1 MGKIKTAK
9 RQTIWNVINIKSRG
23 IQTPQTYIH
32 AFECL
37 KEQDPLIQL
46 RGNRHMSI
54 KSMSQ
59 ASYIEKEGVF
69 PIHSCKIKCIRHIR
83 F

>member
-37 KEQDPLIQL
+37 KEQDPLI
-46 RGNRHMSI
+46 RI
-54 KSMSQ
+54 K
-59 ASYIEKEGVF
+59 
-69 PIHSCKIKCIRHIR
+69 R
-83 F
+83 

>member
-37 KEQDPLIQL
+37 KDKAMDEVYNEYRVSKLL
-46 RGNRHMSI
+46 G
-54 KSMSQ
+54 
-59 ASYIEKEGVF
+59 
-69 PIHSCKIKCIRHIR
+69 
-83 F
+83 